1 MPPRFLMPTCLAR
14 LLPMLAL
21 LLLSHL
27 AWGQLP
33 SYSPPPVPMP
43 GPLMDH
49 PMLNASPN
57 PYAREGAGS
66 YQTVAGDWH
75 RAANMRFDGSKLVVK
90 DATTSR
96 LSIDKLRRLE
106 ISQDTFLILSTL
118 PGRAEAAQKPEV
130 LEVAFSQH
138 GMQLLALYYGSSPLY
153 FLQRPGVSLQLLPT
167 DKARFK
173 TAMLAIVQDCP
184 ALATQVADG
193 TLGRRDALKI
203 VQAYDACR

>member
-1 MPPRFLMPTCLAR
+1 MTTCFQLPTCLAR
-14 LLPMLAL
+14 LLPVLAL
-21 LLLSHL
+21 LLLSQL
-27 AWGQLP
+27 AWAQLP
-33 SYSPPPVPMP
+33 SYSPPPIRMP
-43 GPLMDH
+43 APTMD
-49 PMLNASPN
+49 PFMLNRAPN

-75 RAANMRFDGSKLVVK
+75 RAAKMRFDGSKLVVK
-90 DATTSR
+90 DAPAGKLT
-96 LSIDKLRRLE
+96 INELRRLE
-106 ISQDTFLILSTL
+106 ISQDTFLILQNL

-138 GMQLLALYYGSSPLY
+138 GMQLLTLYYGPSQLY

-193 TLGRRDALKI
+193 TLGRHDALKI
-203 VQAYDACR
+203 VQAYAACY

>member
-1 MPPRFLMPTCLAR
+1 MPNFLAR
-14 LLPMLAL
+14 LLPVPAL

-27 AWGQLP
+27 GWGQAFP
-33 SYSPPPVPMP
+33 NYSPPPMRMP
-43 GPLMDH
+43 EPLMH
-49 PMLNASPN
+49 PLLLNNSPN

-66 YQTVAGDWH
+66 YQTVEGDWH
-75 RAANMRFDGSKLVVK
+75 RAEKMRFDGSKLVVK
-90 DATTSR
+90 DATTTK
-96 LSIDKLRRLE
+96 LAIDKLRRLE
-106 ISQDTFLILSTL
+106 ISQDTFLIMQTL

-138 GMQLLALYYGSSPLY
+138 GTQLLSLYYGPSPLY
-153 FLQRPGVSLQLLPT
+153 FLKRPGLSLQLLPT